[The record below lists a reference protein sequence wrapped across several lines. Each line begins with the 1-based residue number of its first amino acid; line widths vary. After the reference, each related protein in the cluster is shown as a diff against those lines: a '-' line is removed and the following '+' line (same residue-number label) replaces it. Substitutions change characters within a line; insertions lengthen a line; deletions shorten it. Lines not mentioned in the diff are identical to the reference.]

1 MHIDRCELANV
12 LDPLGCHFTIWAQR
26 IKFLERSAANR
37 IIPFSSIC
45 FVIVTN
51 VTVSVA

>member
-26 IKFLERSAANR
+26 IKFLESSAPNR
-37 IIPFSSIC
+37 IITFRWIG